1 MLVVDLYFDIVTTQF
16 RPPVFYWHYMFWLY
30 ACRVFVYVDKGIVRE
45 NHRRRRRVFFISLL
59 REFAGKCSSIYYI
72 TILFHVAFEVACS
85 SLLNEN
91 PYFKS
96 RYL

>member
-1 MLVVDLYFDIVTTQF
+1 MLVVSSSTSTKVL
-16 RPPVFYWHYMFWLY
+16 
-30 ACRVFVYVDKGIVRE
+30 FVKTIGDGVVC
-45 NHRRRRRVFFISLL
+45 FFISLL

-85 SLLNEN
+85 SLLKEN

-96 RYL
+96 ICSMLQCSFE

>member
-1 MLVVDLYFDIVTTQF
+1 MLVVSSSTSTKVLFVKTIGDGV
-16 RPPVFYWHYMFWLY
+16 V
-30 ACRVFVYVDKGIVRE
+30 VFVC
-45 NHRRRRRVFFISLL
+45 FFISLL

-85 SLLNEN
+85 SLLKEN

-96 RYL
+96 ICSMLQCSFE